1 MEVRVIKR
9 NKEKVNFNRDKI
21 VNAIKKANE
30 ATEKNFRI
38 TDEKIEEIVD
48 SVVEDLSSLKK
59 PIVEVEDIQNL
70 VEVELM
76 KAKAYILAQKY
87 IHYRSKRA
95 EQRTSLGMVDKI
107 FSLVNG
113 TNEEMNTENA
123 NKEVRLN
130 STKRDYISGIVST
143 ETLGRMFEETYKKAS
158 PKGKE
163 IIKHEDLEKILE
175 ADSKGIVHFHD
186 KDYFIQSMYNC
197 ALINLEDMLQN
208 GTVISGTTIDK
219 PNSFYTAANIT
230 TQIIAQVASNQYGGQ
245 SITLSHLAPFVDI
258 SRQKLIKEVRAEFE
272 DNRVEVS
279 EEKIKRIA
287 ERRLKKEIE
296 QGVQTIQYQVT
307 TLMTTNG
314 QAPFLTVFLYTGEVE
329 EGQARDDLAL
339 IIEEVLR
346 QRIKGVKDENG
357 TWVNPTFPKLIFAL
371 DEDNVPRDSKYRYL
385 FDLAAECSSK
395 RMVPDYISVKKMKEL
410 KNGDVYP
417 PMGCR
422 SLLTPDDGTANANNK
437 SKAKNYVEG
446 EHKYYGRFNQGVVTL
461 NLPFIALESKGN
473 MKRFW
478 ELFDKYTDLAHSALR
493 LRHERLL
500 GTRTEAAP
508 ILWEYGAIARL
519 NKGEKIDKLLY
530 GNYSTLSLG
539 YAGIYEMTQA
549 MLGKSHT
556 TEEGREFALEVMRK
570 LNDKCSEW
578 KDDENIS
585 YSIYGTPMESGTY
598 KFAKSLK
605 KQFGEVPEVSEY
617 DYITN
622 SYHVNVRE
630 EISAVDKIVQE
641 GHFQELSP
649 GGAISYV
656 EVPNLSKNLDVV
668 KTIMEAIYDNTIYAE
683 INTKMDHCDECG
695 YDGEIFLVKD
705 KYGELVWECPNC
717 GNRNVDSM
725 NVVRRVCGY
734 LGNAAKGL
742 NTGRTQEIH
751 DRVLHV
757 SNLVD

>member
-9 NKEKVNFNRDKI
+9 NKEKANFNRNKI
-21 VNAIKKANE
+21 VDAIKKANI
-30 ATEKNFRI
+30 ATQEDFRV
-38 TDEKIEEIVD
+38 TDERIEEIVD
-48 SVVEDLSSLKK
+48 SVVNHLSSLEK
-59 PIVEVEDIQNL
+59 PVIEVEDIQNL

-76 KAKAYILAQKY
+76 KAKAYILAQNY
-87 IHYRSKRA
+87 IHYRSKRL
-95 EQRTSLGMVDKI
+95 ERRENNEMIDKI

-130 STKRDYISGIVST
+130 STKRDYISGIVSA

-314 QAPFLTVFLYTGEVE
+314 QAPFLTVFLYIGEAP
-329 EGQARDDLAL
+329 EGKTRDDLAL

-346 QRIKGVKDENG
+346 QRIKGVKDQNG
-357 TWVNPTFPKLIFAL
+357 VWVSPTFPKLIFAL

-473 MKRFW
+473 INRFW

-500 GTRTEAAP
+500 GTRTEVAP

-539 YAGIYEMTQA
+539 YAGVYEMTQA

-556 TEEGREFALEVMRK
+556 TEEGREFALEVMKK
-570 LNDKCSEW
+570 LNDKCSKWREE
-578 KDDENIS
+578 ENIS
-585 YSIYGTPMESGTY
+585 YSIYGTPMESCTY
-598 KFAKSLK
+598 RFAKALK
-605 KQFGEVPEVSEY
+605 KEFGVIPEVSNY
-617 DYITN
+617 NYITN

-630 EISAVDKIVQE
+630 NITAIDKIEKESQ
-641 GHFQELSP
+641 FQELSP
-649 GGAISYV
+649 GGAIVYV
-656 EVPNLSKNLDVV
+656 EVPNLTKNLDAV

-683 INTKMDHCDECG
+683 INTKLDHCDACG
-695 YDGEIFLVKD
+695 YDGEVLLVD
-705 KYGELVWECPNC
+705 NGYGELVWECPNC
-717 GNRNVDSM
+717 GNRNTDEL
-725 NVVRRVCGY
+725 NVCRRVCGY
-734 LGNAAKGL
+734 LGEASKGM
-742 NTGRTQEIH
+742 NQGRLGEIH

-757 SNLVD
+757 SNLV

>member
-1 MEVRVIKR
+1 MKVIKR
-9 NKEKVNFNRDKI
+9 NNARVDFDRDKI
-21 VNAIKKANE
+21 FNAISKANE
-30 ATEKNFRI
+30 ATKPNHRI
-38 TDEKIEEIVD
+38 TEDDIDDIVNSVVDILDSVDIRIVD
-48 SVVEDLSSLKK
+48 
-59 PIVEVEDIQNL
+59 VEDIQNL

-76 KAKAYILAQKY
+76 KAEAYRLAQNY
-87 IHYRSKRA
+87 AHYRSKR
-95 EQRTSLGMVDKI
+95 EIHRSSDEMIDKI
-107 FSLVNG
+107 FSLIND
-113 TNEEMNTENA
+113 TNEEMNTENG
-123 NKEVRLN
+123 NKDVKIN

-143 ETLGRMFEETYKKAS
+143 ETLGRTLKETYKKAS

-163 IIKHEDLEKILE
+163 IIKEEDLDKILV
-175 ADSKGIVHFHD
+175 ADNKGVLHFHD
-186 KDYFIQSMYNC
+186 KDYTLQKMYNC
-197 ALINLEDMLQN
+197 ALINLEDMLEN

-245 SITLSHLAPFVDI
+245 SITMSHLAPFVDV
-258 SRQKLIKEVRAEFE
+258 SRQKLIAEVREEFE
-272 DNRVEVS
+272 NNRIDVS
-279 EEKIKRIA
+279 EDKIRSIA
-287 ERRLKKEIE
+287 ERRLKKEIQ

-329 EGQARDDLAL
+329 EGQTRDDLAL

-371 DEDNVPRDSKYRYL
+371 DEDNVPKDSKYRYL

-422 SLLTPDDGTANANNK
+422 SALTPDDGTANQNNK
-437 SKAKNYVEG
+437 AKAKNYTEG

-461 NLPFIALESKGN
+461 NLPYIALEAHGDIDK
-473 MKRFW
+473 FW
-478 ELFDKYTDLAHSALR
+478 KLFDEYTELAHSALR

-500 GTRTEAAP
+500 GTKSDVAP
-508 ILWEYGAIARL
+508 ILWQFGAIARL
-519 NKGEKIDKLLY
+519 DKGEKIDKLLY
-530 GNYSTLSLG
+530 GNYSTISLG

-549 MLGKSHT
+549 LLGVSHT
-556 TEEGREFALEVMRK
+556 TEKGREFALEVMQK
-570 LNDKCSEW
+570 LNDKCEQW
-578 KDDENIS
+578 KEDENIS

-605 KQFGEVPEVSEY
+605 REFGEVPEVSEY
-617 DYITN
+617 NYITN

-641 GHFQELSP
+641 AQFQALSP

-668 KTIMEAIYDNTIYAE
+668 KTIMEAIYDNIIYAE
-683 INTKMDHCDECG
+683 INTKMDHCEECG
-695 YDGEIFLVKD
+695 YDGEIFLVED
-705 KYGELVWECPNC
+705 EYGELVWECPNC
-717 GNRNVDSM
+717 GNRNVNSM

-742 NTGRTQEIH
+742 NFGRLGEIH

>member
-1 MEVRVIKR
+1 MEIKVIKR
-9 NKEKVNFNRDKI
+9 NKEKAKFNRNKI
-21 VNAIKKANE
+21 VNAIKKANL
-30 ATEKNFRI
+30 ATHEDFRI
-38 TDEKIEEIVD
+38 AEDKIEEIVD
-48 SVVEDLSSLKK
+48 SVVNNLSKVK
-59 PIVEVEDIQNL
+59 RPVVEVEEIQDL

-76 KAKAYILAQKY
+76 KAKAYILAQNY
-87 IHYRSKRA
+87 IHYRSKRT
-95 EQRTSLGMVDKI
+95 EQRTNHEMIDKI

-143 ETLGRMFEETYKKAS
+143 ETLGRMFEETYKKVS

-163 IIKHEDLEKILE
+163 IIKHEDLEKIIE
-175 ADSKGIVHFHD
+175 ADKKGAVHFHD

-258 SRQKLIKEVRAEFE
+258 SRQKFIKEVRAEFE
-272 DNRVEVS
+272 NNRIEVS
-279 EEKIKRIA
+279 DEKIKRIA

-296 QGVQTIQYQVT
+296 QGVQTIQYQIT

-329 EGQARDDLAL
+329 EGQTRDDLAL

-410 KNGDVYP
+410 KKGDVYP

-422 SLLTPDDGTANANNK
+422 SLLTPDDGTANSNNK
-437 SKAKNYVEG
+437 SRAKNYVEG

-478 ELFDKYTDLAHSALR
+478 ELFDEYTDLAHSALR

-500 GTRTEAAP
+500 GTTTEAAP

-530 GNYSTLSLG
+530 GNYSTISLG

-556 TEEGREFALEVMRK
+556 TEEGRDFALEVMQK
-570 LNDKCSEW
+570 LNDKCEEW
-578 KDDENIS
+578 KEDENIS
-585 YSIYGTPMESGTY
+585 YSIYGTPMEAGTY
-598 KFAKSLK
+598 KFAKALK
-605 KQFGEVPEVSEY
+605 KEFGIIPEVSEY
-617 DYITN
+617 NYITN
-622 SYHVNVRE
+622 SYHINVRE
-630 EISAVDKIVQE
+630 EVSAVDKIVQE

-695 YDGEIFLVKD
+695 YDGEIFLVED

>member
-1 MEVRVIKR
+1 
-9 NKEKVNFNRDKI
+9 
-21 VNAIKKANE
+21 
-30 ATEKNFRI
+30 
-38 TDEKIEEIVD
+38 
-48 SVVEDLSSLKK
+48 
-59 PIVEVEDIQNL
+59 
-70 VEVELM
+70 M